1 MSSKHSSA
9 VSGGGTV
16 LSEESTGVYSALFSK
31 INLSPVSTLG
41 DIEAFQNNEALSEIS
56 ADERVTAAVSVFLL
70 RRLGVLLQG
79 ALRSTALDANDL
91 PRLGPIERQLAHLHL
106 RLVGQPAGT
115 VNPLDGLRQQIARLA
130 CRIERDSREQ
140 ARRGAGASIKPPDA
154 HAAEHPAVPGIGREI
169 ENARQPDTKPG
180 AARRRLAWLA
190 CLGLA
195 LLVLLA
201 AFTGS

>member
-31 INLSPVSTLG
+31 INLSPVPTLG

-79 ALRSTALDANDL
+79 ALRSTALDAHDL
-91 PRLGPIERQLAHLHL
+91 PRLGLIERQLAHLHL
-106 RLVGQPAGT
+106 RLVGQPAGS

-130 CRIERDSREQ
+130 CRIERDAREQ
-140 ARRGAGASIKPPDA
+140 VRRGADASIKPPNA
-154 HAAEHPAVPGIGREI
+154 HAAEHPAVPGMGREI
-169 ENARQPDTKPG
+169 KSARRPDTKP
-180 AARRRLAWLA
+180 AANRRGLVWLA
-190 CLGLA
+190 CLGTA